1 MAKTIQMRTPQQEKE
16 ARLVAGMYDKNR
28 KIQSELYAYCSRYFW
43 ANYRG
48 VFFADEESATEIFQN
63 TFIAMWENIERR
75 KIYVSDGRV
84 MGKNNE
90 PLSGSILTYFMGIAR
105 IKYLE
110 WVREHPAY
118 ADPETEMERKIKEEG
133 FDAQQ
138 YTNMLYDSEDNKM
151 LDIIADV
158 ISHMSERCSEILS
171 KFYYEEKDLDTILL
185 EIHNRFEERPQN
197 EEAQVHGVI
206 AYFSTKHLS
215 QLFELIKRQMDMNN
229 NNFQDRIDEYL
240 LHGDTMSEE
249 DKAQFLK
256 EIEED
261 AEKKEQYEFTKNVKQ
276 AMVSRGE
283 KLKAMTEFQ
292 KEMKSHHHRKTWL
305 WISSIAAV
313 LVIGF
318 FAINPL
324 FVENSPTDN
333 VRGDENDVFD
343 MTVQTDSINN
353 DSISTDTISL
363 HHE

>member
-1 MAKTIQMRTPQQEKE
+1 
-16 ARLVAGMYDKNR
+16 
-28 KIQSELYAYCSRYFW
+28 
-43 ANYRG
+43 
-48 VFFADEESATEIFQN
+48 
-63 TFIAMWENIERR
+63 
-75 KIYVSDGRV
+75 
-84 MGKNNE
+84 
-90 PLSGSILTYFMGIAR
+90 
-105 IKYLE
+105 
-110 WVREHPAY
+110 
-118 ADPETEMERKIKEEG
+118 
-133 FDAQQ
+133 
-138 YTNMLYDSEDNKM
+138 
-151 LDIIADV
+151 
-158 ISHMSERCSEILS
+158 
-171 KFYYEEKDLDTILL
+171 
-185 EIHNRFEERPQN
+185 
-197 EEAQVHGVI
+197 
-206 AYFSTKHLS
+206 
-215 QLFELIKRQMDMNN
+215 MDN

-261 AEKKEQYEFTKNVKQ
+261 AEKKKQYEFTKNVKQ

-343 MTVQTDSINN
+343 MTVPTDSINN

>member
-1 MAKTIQMRTPQQEKE
+1 
-16 ARLVAGMYDKNR
+16 
-28 KIQSELYAYCSRYFW
+28 
-43 ANYRG
+43 
-48 VFFADEESATEIFQN
+48 
-63 TFIAMWENIERR
+63 
-75 KIYVSDGRV
+75 
-84 MGKNNE
+84 
-90 PLSGSILTYFMGIAR
+90 
-105 IKYLE
+105 
-110 WVREHPAY
+110 
-118 ADPETEMERKIKEEG
+118 
-133 FDAQQ
+133 
-138 YTNMLYDSEDNKM
+138 
-151 LDIIADV
+151 
-158 ISHMSERCSEILS
+158 
-171 KFYYEEKDLDTILL
+171 
-185 EIHNRFEERPQN
+185 
-197 EEAQVHGVI
+197 
-206 AYFSTKHLS
+206 
-215 QLFELIKRQMDMNN
+215 MDN

-240 LHGDTMSEE
+240 LHGETMSEE

-276 AMVSRGE
+276 AMVSREE

-343 MTVQTDSINN
+343 VTVPTDSINN

>member
-1 MAKTIQMRTPQQEKE
+1 
-16 ARLVAGMYDKNR
+16 
-28 KIQSELYAYCSRYFW
+28 
-43 ANYRG
+43 
-48 VFFADEESATEIFQN
+48 
-63 TFIAMWENIERR
+63 
-75 KIYVSDGRV
+75 
-84 MGKNNE
+84 
-90 PLSGSILTYFMGIAR
+90 
-105 IKYLE
+105 
-110 WVREHPAY
+110 
-118 ADPETEMERKIKEEG
+118 
-133 FDAQQ
+133 
-138 YTNMLYDSEDNKM
+138 
-151 LDIIADV
+151 
-158 ISHMSERCSEILS
+158 
-171 KFYYEEKDLDTILL
+171 
-185 EIHNRFEERPQN
+185 
-197 EEAQVHGVI
+197 
-206 AYFSTKHLS
+206 
-215 QLFELIKRQMDMNN
+215 MDN

-240 LHGDTMSEE
+240 LHGDAMSEE

-276 AMVSRGE
+276 AMVSRGK

-305 WISSIAAV
+305 WISSVAAV

-343 MTVQTDSINN
+343 MTAPTDSISN

>member
-1 MAKTIQMRTPQQEKE
+1 
-16 ARLVAGMYDKNR
+16 
-28 KIQSELYAYCSRYFW
+28 
-43 ANYRG
+43 
-48 VFFADEESATEIFQN
+48 
-63 TFIAMWENIERR
+63 
-75 KIYVSDGRV
+75 
-84 MGKNNE
+84 
-90 PLSGSILTYFMGIAR
+90 
-105 IKYLE
+105 
-110 WVREHPAY
+110 
-118 ADPETEMERKIKEEG
+118 
-133 FDAQQ
+133 
-138 YTNMLYDSEDNKM
+138 
-151 LDIIADV
+151 
-158 ISHMSERCSEILS
+158 
-171 KFYYEEKDLDTILL
+171 
-185 EIHNRFEERPQN
+185 
-197 EEAQVHGVI
+197 
-206 AYFSTKHLS
+206 
-215 QLFELIKRQMDMNN
+215 MDN

-240 LHGDTMSEE
+240 LHGETMSEE

-256 EIEED
+256 EIED
-261 AEKKEQYEFTKNVKQ
+261 DVEKKEQYEFTKNVKQ

-343 MTVQTDSINN
+343 VTVPTDSINN

>member
-1 MAKTIQMRTPQQEKE
+1 
-16 ARLVAGMYDKNR
+16 
-28 KIQSELYAYCSRYFW
+28 
-43 ANYRG
+43 
-48 VFFADEESATEIFQN
+48 
-63 TFIAMWENIERR
+63 
-75 KIYVSDGRV
+75 
-84 MGKNNE
+84 
-90 PLSGSILTYFMGIAR
+90 
-105 IKYLE
+105 
-110 WVREHPAY
+110 
-118 ADPETEMERKIKEEG
+118 
-133 FDAQQ
+133 
-138 YTNMLYDSEDNKM
+138 
-151 LDIIADV
+151 
-158 ISHMSERCSEILS
+158 
-171 KFYYEEKDLDTILL
+171 
-185 EIHNRFEERPQN
+185 
-197 EEAQVHGVI
+197 
-206 AYFSTKHLS
+206 
-215 QLFELIKRQMDMNN
+215 MDMNY
-229 NNFQDRIDEYL
+229 NFQDRIDEYL

-261 AEKKEQYEFTKNVKQ
+261 AEKMEQYEFTKNVKQ

-324 FVENSPTDN
+324 FVENSSTDN

-343 MTVQTDSINN
+343 MTAPTDSISN

>member
-1 MAKTIQMRTPQQEKE
+1 M
-16 ARLVAGMYDKNR
+16 D
-28 KIQSELYAYCSRYFW
+28 
-43 ANYRG
+43 
-48 VFFADEESATEIFQN
+48 
-63 TFIAMWENIERR
+63 NI
-75 KIYVSDGRV
+75 
-84 MGKNNE
+84 
-90 PLSGSILTYFMGIAR
+90 
-105 IKYLE
+105 
-110 WVREHPAY
+110 
-118 ADPETEMERKIKEEG
+118 
-133 FDAQQ
+133 
-138 YTNMLYDSEDNKM
+138 
-151 LDIIADV
+151 
-158 ISHMSERCSEILS
+158 
-171 KFYYEEKDLDTILL
+171 
-185 EIHNRFEERPQN
+185 
-197 EEAQVHGVI
+197 
-206 AYFSTKHLS
+206 
-215 QLFELIKRQMDMNN
+215 
-229 NNFQDRIDEYL
+229 NFQDRIDEYL
-240 LHGDTMSEE
+240 LHGETMSEE

-261 AEKKEQYEFTKNVKQ
+261 AEKMEQYEFMKNVRQ

-343 MTVQTDSINN
+343 MTAPTDSISN